1 MTYVTRIA
9 ETTLSRLVRTNPA
22 VVVVGPRQVGKTS
35 LVKHLTPQIPREVVY
50 FDLENPDDFNQFANP
65 SLLLEPLQDQTVIL
79 DEIQRV
85 PALFPVL
92 RGLIDRHR
100 QPGRFILLGSASPE
114 LIRDTSESLAGRVSY
129 FELHPFA
136 LPELPGAIDYRQ
148 HWLRG
153 GFPESLLADSDE
165 KSLDWRE
172 NFIRSYLERDLP
184 LLGLRANPML
194 IRRLW
199 TMIAHLNGQLLNL
212 SALGNSLDISA
223 PSVRRYLD
231 FLESAFLIRQLQPWF
246 ANISKRLVKT
256 PKIYLRDTGLLHAL
270 LRIGTIRDLQSHPA
284 LGASWEAY
292 IVQEMATR
300 LPARADMYFYRTHD
314 GTEADLVITRSGIP
328 EVLVEIKYSTTPKP
342 GKGFYIAKNDLS
354 TTRNY
359 IICPV
364 PKGYPLAEDV
374 SVLSYLEL
382 DRIFLID

>member
-1 MTYVTRIA
+1 MPYVTRTA
-9 ETTLSRLVRTNPA
+9 ETTVSQLIAANPA

-35 LVKHLTPQIPREVVY
+35 LVKHLTAQIPREAVY
-50 FDLENPDDFNQFANP
+50 FDLENPDDYHQFANP
-65 SLLLEPLQDQTVIL
+65 SLLLEPLKDQTVIL
-79 DEIQRV
+79 DEVQRV
-85 PALFPVL
+85 PALFPAL

-114 LIRDTSESLAGRVSY
+114 LIRDTSESLAGRVAY
-129 FELHPFA
+129 FELHPFT
-136 LPELPGAIDYRQ
+136 LPELPDTIDYRQ

-184 LLGLRANPML
+184 LLGLRADPML

-223 PSVRRYLD
+223 PTVRRYLD
-231 FLESAFLIRQLQPWF
+231 FLESAFLIRQLQPWY
-246 ANISKRLVKT
+246 ANTSKRLVKT

-270 LRIGTIRDLQSHPA
+270 LRTATMRDLQSHPA

-292 IVQEMATR
+292 IVQEIAAR
-300 LPARADMYFYRTHD
+300 LPARADLYFYRTHD

-342 GKGFYIAKNDLS
+342 GKGFFIAKNDLA
-354 TTRNY
+354 TTRNFMV
-359 IICPV
+359 CPV

-374 SVLSYLEL
+374 SVLSYTEL
-382 DRIFLID
+382 DRIFL